1 MTTFCKLKLDF
12 REAGPIATG
21 GDNLLKAIQLT
32 MGFLV
37 VLRRKTGKLT
47 PRIFFNKCCYKMEWN
62 MRKMF
67 LENLIE

>member
-1 MTTFCKLKLDF
+1 
-12 REAGPIATG
+12 
-21 GDNLLKAIQLT
+21 

-67 LENLIE
+67 LENLIEYNKFKVFDLKINKTKIKNETLY